1 MPTLKHRIEKT
12 RPLEGVVLA
21 AVLVLSLLIQR
32 LILPEDF
39 VGPDYQ
45 TYLSQGR
52 QAQSAELWFDPT
64 ALGTNYW
71 PVGYPAFLA
80 AVLSVFGGSLR
91 AVQYV
96 QLGLALTL
104 APLAWLITRHI
115 SIPVRMVTFTAVAL
129 SPSVI
134 WAAQNAGYE
143 VLLSFLLC
151 LSLACIWGRGGAPSG
166 NRYWLGG
173 LACAISGLAFGSAF
187 LVQNKVLIVL
197 PALIFLAVRWGRRSI
212 ITFSVVALL
221 APTAWAIRN
230 LAVVGTFSPITNN
243 ASMNLWIGNNPLQTT
258 GGFMEPPP
266 VPIEPILG
274 LDIYASNALNYFI
287 TQPEASF
294 ALFLRKAARL
304 LEPVF
309 IYPNTQIFSGQ
320 FALIHWFTIA
330 MSIVVLVLFAAF
342 AFGRLWVRP
351 PSIPNVGPVSA
362 FVLLFGFVHLPFLA
376 EARFRVP
383 VEPLVICVAVPT
395 AFYLAK
401 SIARGTR
408 VRL

>member
-71 PVGYPAFLA
+71 PIGYPAFLA

-115 SIPVRMVTFTAVAL
+115 SIPVRIVTFTAVAL

-151 LSLACIWGRGGAPSG
+151 LSLACIWGRGGHLTVTGIGSG
-166 NRYWLGG
+166 
-173 LACAISGLAFGSAF
+173 A
-187 LVQNKVLIVL
+187 
-197 PALIFLAVRWGRRSI
+197 
-212 ITFSVVALL
+212 
-221 APTAWAIRN
+221 
-230 LAVVGTFSPITNN
+230 
-243 ASMNLWIGNNPLQTT
+243 
-258 GGFMEPPP
+258 
-266 VPIEPILG
+266 
-274 LDIYASNALNYFI
+274 
-287 TQPEASF
+287 
-294 ALFLRKAARL
+294 
-304 LEPVF
+304 
-309 IYPNTQIFSGQ
+309 
-320 FALIHWFTIA
+320 
-330 MSIVVLVLFAAF
+330 
-342 AFGRLWVRP
+342 
-351 PSIPNVGPVSA
+351 
-362 FVLLFGFVHLPFLA
+362 
-376 EARFRVP
+376 
-383 VEPLVICVAVPT
+383 
-395 AFYLAK
+395 
-401 SIARGTR
+401 
-408 VRL
+408 